1 MLWKEI
7 TIPATNSE
15 LENIENTLLNLGACS
30 VTLKDAED
38 QPILE
43 PAVGDTPVW
52 DKLLITALF
61 TEDFNLNKIEK
72 AIIKSF
78 PNIDHKSISNREFPD
93 QDWERSWMDDFHPM
107 KFGSRLWIC
116 PSWKNPPQADAINII
131 LDPGLAFG
139 TGTHPTT
146 SLCLEWLDQN
156 INTPDL
162 VVDYGCGSGVLA
174 IAALK
179 LGAKKAIGIDNDP
192 QAIIA
197 SKDNNHKNGIP
208 EDLFKL
214 YLPDDQPE
222 HIQSDVLIAN
232 ILAMP
237 LISLIDTICSKLK
250 PNGKIAL
257 SGILAEQADD
267 VAQAYSKYCHIENI
281 KQLEDWVII
290 TGIKK

>member
-15 LENIENTLLNLGACS
+15 LENIENTLLDLGACS

-61 TEDFNLNKIEK
+61 TEEFNLNKIEK
-72 AIIKSF
+72 AIIKTF
-78 PNIDHKSISNREFPD
+78 PNIDHKSVSMREFPD

-116 PSWKNPPQADAINII
+116 PSWKKPPQADAINII

-162 VVDYGCGSGVLA
+162 VVDYGCGSGILA

-197 SKDNNHKNGIP
+197 SKDNNAKNHISD
-208 EDLFKL
+208 DLFEL
-214 YLPDDQPE
+214 YLPENQPTD
-222 HIQSDVLIAN
+222 IQADVLIAN

-237 LISLIDTICSKLK
+237 LISLVDTICSKLK